1 MQLLFNGN
9 NLTEESSMFA
19 TPAQFTEI
27 QKGQMDAAFALGQT
41 FFDATER
48 MLELN
53 LAAAKATL
61 EESVERVQALM
72 SAKDVQE
79 FLALSSALS
88 QPTLEKAVS
97 YSRTV
102 YGIANGAGTEVSRIV
117 ESQVAEN
124 NKKVTQLIDFAAK
137 NAPAGSEPA
146 VAALKSAVAAANTAY
161 DTFAKAAKQA
171 VDFAE
176 SNVAAATSATMK
188 AAAAANDTVKAP
200 AKRKAA

>member
-1 MQLLFNGN
+1 
-9 NLTEESSMFA
+9 MFT
-19 TPAQFTEI
+19 TPAQITEL
-27 QKGQMDAAFALGQT
+27 QKNQMDAAFAFGQT

-48 MLELN
+48 LVELN

-79 FLALSSALS
+79 FLAMSASLP
-88 QPTLEKAVS
+88 QPTIEKAVS

-102 YGIANGAGTEVSRIV
+102 YGIANGAGTELSRIV
-117 ESQVAEN
+117 ESQLAEN

-161 DTFAKAAKQA
+161 DTFSKAAKQA

-188 AAAAANDTVKAP
+188 AASAANDSVKAP

>member
-1 MQLLFNGN
+1 
-9 NLTEESSMFA
+9 MFI
-19 TPAQFTEI
+19 TPAQFSEI

-48 MLELN
+48 LVELN
-53 LAAAKATL
+53 LAATKATL

-79 FLALSSALS
+79 FVALTTALS

-97 YSRTV
+97 YSRTI
-102 YGIANGAGTEVSRIV
+102 YGIANGAGSEVSRIV
-117 ESQVAEN
+117 ESQMAEN
-124 NKKVTQLIDFAAK
+124 NKKVTQLIEFAAK

-146 VAALKSAVAAANTAY
+146 VAALKSALAAANTAY

-188 AAAAANDTVKAP
+188 AAAAANDSVKAP

>member
-1 MQLLFNGN
+1 
-9 NLTEESSMFA
+9 MFA

-27 QKGQMDAAFALGQT
+27 QKGQMDAAVALSQT

-61 EESVERVQALM
+61 EESVEKTQALL
-72 SAKDVQE
+72 SVKDVQE
-79 FLALSSALS
+79 FLALSGGLT
-88 QPTLEKAVS
+88 QPTFEKVVS

-102 YGIANGAGTEVSRIV
+102 YGIANGANAEVSRIV
-117 ESQVAEN
+117 EAQIAES
-124 NKKVTQLIDFAAK
+124 NKKVAQLIDFAAK

-146 VAALKSAVAAANTAY
+146 VSVFKSAVAAANTAY
-161 DTFAKAAKQA
+161 DTFAKATKQA
-171 VDFAE
+171 VELAE

-188 AAAAANDTVKAP
+188 AAAAANDTVKTS
-200 AKRKAA
+200 KRKAA